1 MQIRQRVQ
9 SLRESM
15 ASRTIDAYVVTSGD
29 PHQSEYPPE
38 RWRGRA
44 WISGFT
50 GSAGT
55 VVVTVDRACLWV
67 DFRYYLQAEQGTV
80 GSGFEVFRHGE
91 PGVPDYPEWI
101 ATELGS
107 GARVGVDASTMSV
120 SALAALT
127 AALAPRGISVDA
139 GPDLLGGIWT
149 DRPGLPDAA
158 VVPHEVRFAGQSRGE
173 KLSALRARMAAAGAT
188 HHLVSTL
195 DDIAWLF
202 NLRGS
207 DVAYNPVFL
216 AYALITGDDAVLFVD
231 RSRIAESLRRELE
244 SDAVTLA
251 PYDDV
256 APAVGR
262 LARDSVVLYS
272 ADQTSAGLAAAIASS
287 ARRIE
292 RINPTSELKARKT
305 SVEAEHLRA
314 TMVRDGEAMVRF
326 IHWLIGAV
334 RGGERVT
341 EVGATDK
348 LLELRSRGDRFVSES
363 FHPISGYRGHGA
375 IVHYAATG
383 DTNSVLEPAGLY
395 LIDSGAQYLDGTT
408 DITRTIALGEPGQD
422 ERRDFT
428 LVLKAHI
435 ALATLTFPV
444 GTTGHMIDAIAR
456 HHLWNERLNYGHG
469 TGHGVGFYLNVHEG
483 PHRISSHPNSVAL
496 EPGMVVSNEPGVYRA
511 DRYGIRIENLLLVVD
526 AGASEFGAFRR
537 FETLTVCPIDR
548 TLIKASLLTSRERQ
562 WVDEYH
568 RHVRE
573 RLLGRL
579 EGVVAEWL
587 DHACAPLTD

>member
-1 MQIRQRVQ
+1 MV
-9 SLRESM
+9 
-15 ASRTIDAYVVTSGD
+15 SRTIDAYVVTSGD

-55 VVVTVDRACLWV
+55 VVVTADRACLWV
-67 DFRYYLQAEQGTV
+67 DFRYYLQAEQNTLGT
-80 GSGFEVFRHGE
+80 GFEVFRHGL
-91 PGVPDYPEWI
+91 PRVPDYPDWI
-101 ATELGS
+101 ASELGPGS
-107 GARVGVDASTMSV
+107 RVGVDASTMSV
-120 SALAALT
+120 SALASLT
-127 AALAPRGISVDA
+127 AALAPKDITVVA
-139 GPDLLGGIWT
+139 GPDLLDDIWT
-149 DRPGLPDAA
+149 DRPGHPAETVTA
-158 VVPHEVRFAGQSRGE
+158 HEVRFAGQSRGE
-173 KLSALRARMAAAGAT
+173 KLSVLRARMAAAGAT
-188 HHLVSTL
+188 HHLIATL

-216 AYALITGDDAVLFVD
+216 AYALITNDDAVLFVD
-231 RSRIAESLRRELE
+231 HSRIEQSALRELE
-244 SDAVTLA
+244 GDGVTLA

-256 APAVGR
+256 IATIGR
-262 LARDSVVLYS
+262 LERDAVVLYS
-272 ADQTSAGLAAAIASS
+272 AEQTSAGLAAAIPSS
-287 ARRIE
+287 TRRLE

-305 SVEAEHLRA
+305 AVQAEQLRA
-314 TMVRDGEAMVRF
+314 TMARDGEAMVRF
-326 IHWLIGAV
+326 IHWLVVAV
-334 RGGERVT
+334 RGGQWVSEMS
-341 EVGATDK
+341 ATAK
-348 LLELRSRGDRFVSES
+348 LLEFRSRGDRFESES

-375 IVHYAATG
+375 IVHYAATD

-408 DITRTIALGEPGQD
+408 DITRTIALGDPGED

-483 PHRISSHPNSVAL
+483 PHRISSQPNSVAL
-496 EPGMVVSNEPGVYRA
+496 EAGMVVSNEPGIYRPE
-511 DRYGIRIENLLLVVD
+511 RYGIRIENLLMVVD
-526 AGASEFGAFRR
+526 AGTSEFGAFRR

-548 TLIKASLLTSRERQ
+548 TLIETALLTDAERE
-562 WVDEYH
+562 WIDEYH
-568 RHVRE
+568 RHVRD

-579 EGVVAEWL
+579 EGDVAEWL
-587 DHACAPLTD
+587 ERACAPLLLTERVAS